1 MKSLQ
6 KYMIIVLAVFFTLFQ
21 SVHIFE
27 HSLEIA
33 HNKHKTA
40 HNHHHKS
47 NTKQDCQICQF
58 HLTSTVK
65 EKQSIENII
74 IKIVEEKNKV
84 EYISQLHEYI
94 TFSTL
99 RQRPPPTFIS

>member
-1 MKSLQ
+1 MA
-6 KYMIIVLAVFFTLFQ
+6 IVLAVFFTLFQ

-27 HSLEIA
+27 HSLEISKD
-33 HNKHKTA
+33 NTVSK
-40 HNHHHKS
+40 HHHKTS
-47 NTKQDCQICQF
+47 AKQDCQICQF
-58 HLTSTVK
+58 HFTSTVK
-65 EKQSIENII
+65 EQQSIATLI